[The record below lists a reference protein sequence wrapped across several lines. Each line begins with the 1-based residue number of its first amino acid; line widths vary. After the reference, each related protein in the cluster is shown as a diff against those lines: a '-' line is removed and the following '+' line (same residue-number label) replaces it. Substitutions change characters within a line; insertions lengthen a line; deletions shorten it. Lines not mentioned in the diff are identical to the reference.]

1 MCAWRQVPLVMLHHL
16 LAAFVV
22 NTAPGGFGVA
32 FSWRVLGAFRIYFN
46 NANNLQDS
54 VIRYDECREGQRVIH
69 CVPALVALAQ
79 GGKAGIYNEI
89 FVI

>member
-1 MCAWRQVPLVMLHHL
+1 METGPTRD
-16 LAAFVV
+16 AASSSGSFCSKHS
-22 NTAPGGFGVA
+22 PWWLWGC